1 MHQLPP
7 QPVALRVRV
16 WRRLQ
21 QVGAVAIKN
30 SVYALP
36 LSDSAREDFQW
47 IARELTASGG
57 EATVCAAELVDGM
70 TDAQVRGLFHA
81 AREAQ
86 YAELTREARQL
97 NASRGR
103 RSDDAFPLA
112 VTKLR
117 KRLSDVVSIDFFGAP
132 GREAAEG
139 LVSRLEQKSAEVGRG
154 EKGPPK
160 AIPPSP
166 RGATWV
172 TRQGIHVDRIASAWL
187 IRRFIDR
194 QARFRYVDPRTYR
207 HRPGELRF
215 DMFEAE
221 FTHLGDLCTFEVL
234 VSRFGL
240 RAPALRP
247 VAEMVHDIDLKD
259 GKYGRA
265 ETPGFERAIAGIVLR
280 HEHDDD
286 RLERAT
292 ALLEDFFAAFE
303 RDALQTG
310 ERAASSRA
318 GRSRQGVSRGVRRPR
333 RRR

>member
-1 MHQLPP
+1 
-7 QPVALRVRV
+7 VALRVRV

-47 IARELTASGG
+47 IAREVTASGG
-57 EATVCAAELVDGM
+57 EGTVCAAELVDGM

-97 NASRGR
+97 AAGR
-103 RSDDAFPLA
+103 EQKGDDGFPLA
-112 VTKLR
+112 VSKLR
-117 KRLSDVVSIDFFGAP
+117 KRLSDVVAIDFFGAR

-139 LVSRLEQKSAEVGRG
+139 LIGGLESRAVDLGSG
-154 EKGPPK
+154 EKSRTTKALPP
-160 AIPPSP
+160 PPQ
-166 RGATWV
+166 GATWV
-172 TRQGIHVDRIASAWL
+172 TRQGIYVDRIASAWL

-194 QARFRYVDPRTYR
+194 AARFRYVDPRTYR
-207 HRPGELRF
+207 HRPGDLRF

-221 FTHLGDLCTFEVL
+221 FTHVGDLCTFEVL
-234 VSRFGL
+234 LSRFGL
-240 RAPALRP
+240 GSPGLQAL
-247 VAEMVHDIDLKD
+247 AEMVHDIDLKD

-265 ETPGFERAIAGIVLR
+265 ETAGFQRMISGIVLR
-280 HEHDDD
+280 HDEDQA

-292 ALLEDFFAAFE
+292 ALLEDLLTAFE
-303 RDALQTG
+303 RDAPPVRERRRAKESKG
-310 ERAASSRA
+310 ARRAA
-318 GRSRQGVSRGVRRPR
+318 R
-333 RRR
+333 RRRKL

>member
-1 MHQLPP
+1 
-7 QPVALRVRV
+7 V

-47 IARELTASGG
+47 IARELSASGG

-86 YAELTREARQL
+86 YGELTREARQL
-97 NASRGR
+97 GAVRGR
-103 RSDDAFPLA
+103 RTDDAFPLA
-112 VTKLR
+112 VTQLR
-117 KRLSDVVSIDFFGAP
+117 KRLSDVVAIDFFGAP
-132 GREAAEG
+132 GRKAAEG
-139 LVSRLEQKSAEVGRG
+139 LVSRLEQRSAEAGPAEKGRG
-154 EKGPPK
+154 SRASSAPPR
-160 AIPPSP
+160 A
-166 RGATWV
+166 ATWV

-187 IRRFIDR
+187 ILRFIDR
-194 QARFRYVDPRTYR
+194 GARFRYVDPRTYR

-221 FTHLGDLCTFEVL
+221 FTHVGDRCTFEVL

-240 RAPALRP
+240 GAPGLQP
-247 VAEMVHDIDLKD
+247 LAEMVHDIDLKD

-265 ETPGFERAIAGIVLR
+265 ETAGFERAIAG
-280 HEHDDD
+280 
-286 RLERAT
+286 
-292 ALLEDFFAAFE
+292 
-303 RDALQTG
+303 
-310 ERAASSRA
+310 
-318 GRSRQGVSRGVRRPR
+318 
-333 RRR
+333 